1 VGALG
6 LSWKERVAFVLAE
19 DLAVKAIKYPEIVRN
34 ESGVDPELDAAA
46 RFDADFA
53 LMSLELDQLAAE
65 LIEVFGIAED

>member
-1 VGALG
+1 
-6 LSWKERVAFVLAE
+6 
-19 DLAVKAIKYPEIVRN
+19 VRN